1 MEKGDIPTSPPDTS
15 FDRDP
20 PFAPRHI
27 GEKPDCVVQS
37 EITGDQHTS
46 PKIIAPQRP
55 GTRTFLTFAKYQS
68 ISTIPGYIG

>member
-1 MEKGDIPTSPPDTS
+1 MEKGDIPTSPTDTS

-20 PFAPRHI
+20 PFAPGHI

-46 PKIIAPQRP
+46 RKIIAPQRP
-55 GTRTFLTFAKYQS
+55 GTRTFLTFAK
-68 ISTIPGYIG
+68 

>member
-1 MEKGDIPTSPPDTS
+1 MEKGEKGDFTVSPTDTS

-20 PFAPRHI
+20 PFAPGHI

-37 EITGDQHTS
+37 EIIGDQNVS

-55 GTRTFLTFAKYQS
+55 GTRTFLPITEYLCIILQ
-68 ISTIPGYIG
+68 I